1 MAEKRTFKGAF
12 TCRWAASDGD
22 KGNKGDKGDKG
33 DKGEKGETG
42 VGIQSADVVFVLSSD
57 GTNPPADNANWVTL
71 FSQLQLTAN
80 SFVWSCTKT
89 VLTNGVTSYSGKQY
103 LGESKDFV
111 TVVELYALGDSG
123 TVAPSSGWASSYTS
137 QKGKWLWSKNRMQW
151 TNGSYTYTNAVC
163 VGYFATDGSKGDK
176 GEKGEKGDKGDKGN
190 DGTNGTDGN
199 GIESQESLFVAT
211 DKKTVAT
218 YSSVSGWSNR
228 FPQPTEQ
235 KPYVWK
241 CVKTTYTKAATTYS
255 TPELVTTY
263 QSGANGNILR
273 NASFTD
279 ASNMSAWT
287 TQSTY
292 NMSSGSAP
300 TDDGGGIDTINK
312 LHGHNSY
319 FDRCSGV
326 SGTANY
332 KDVLV
337 QAVHYP
343 SGNLNNIVGGQ
354 WYILSFWAKKAAS
367 ALSIN
372 QTISSGQYVQRS
384 VYLKAGVTYRFRVF
398 CQPSSSSY
406 PVTTTVT
413 RSGYSS
419 ALLTFTHTNTEYQTK
434 YLTAS
439 TTGLYIIR
447 STVSGS
453 SGTVNVYAI
462 EDDIDLST
470 YLAPSLVDTN
480 HKVYVDGEE
489 RTPTSDL
496 RIEWKLSNDWSF
508 HTLTFRAKSSLS
520 TSVRQQLYFR
530 LDSVPHADIWRK
542 VWICEPKLESGMM
555 YTGYVDSSE
564 DLKGIPG
571 MVVRTSE
578 WTVGALYHNDE
589 NLTGGVRY
597 LDVVTVTNSD
607 GSYSIYQ
614 CRQTHTSTASNKP
627 SSNMWT
633 AVNKFTTPIYTPLI
647 IADNAVLRFG
657 QTNRF
662 LIMDTTGKKVQGCL
676 TGVDDTTKPM
686 AWFGG
691 ETASKANFALGY
703 DGTIK
708 ALRGIFGGVMKKS
721 KTVVTPDNFL
731 NYFEY
736 VPGDLDYYTIRW
748 EKLSMFFELKGD
760 FKNFVS
766 EGSVAVDIFMP
777 GIRPEVTYKQEAMDE
792 ARSFVGASVCICN
805 SSSTKFA
812 LTGGMVSL
820 NNNKLSFNS
829 PPLTVGNIIYMSCI
843 AAESSN
849 GYESIGWTYKV
860 MKKK

>member
-1 MAEKRTFKGAF
+1 MAKKRTFKGAF

-33 DKGEKGETG
+33 DKGEKGDTG

-57 GTNPPADNANWVTL
+57 GTNPPADSANWVTL
-71 FSQLQLTAN
+71 FSQLQLSAN
-80 SFVWSCTKT
+80 TYVWSCTKT
-89 VLTNGVTSYSGKQY
+89 VLTNGTTSYSGKQC

-111 TVVELYALGDSG
+111 SILELYALGDSG

-176 GEKGEKGDKGDKGN
+176 GDKGEKGDKGN
-190 DGTNGTDGN
+190 DGTDGN
-199 GIESQESLFVAT
+199 GIASQESLFVAT
-211 DKKTVAT
+211 DKKNVTA

-300 TDDGGGIDTINK
+300 TDDGGGIDTTNK

-326 SGTANY
+326 TGTANY

-337 QAVHYP
+337 QTIHYP

-354 WYILSFWAKKAAS
+354 WYTLSFWAKKAAS

-419 ALLTFTHTNTEYQTK
+419 ALLTFSHTSTEYQTK

-439 TTGLYIIR
+439 ATGLYIIR
-447 STVSGS
+447 STVSGNT
-453 SGTVNVYAI
+453 GTVNVYAV
-462 EDDIDLST
+462 EDDIDLLT
-470 YLAPSLVDTN
+470 YLAPGVVDTN

-496 RIEWKLSNDWSF
+496 RIEWKLSNDWGF

-703 DGTIK
+703 DGAIK

-721 KTVVTPDNFL
+721 KTVVTPKTFL
-731 NYFEY
+731 DYFEY

-748 EKLSMFFELKGD
+748 EKLSMFFEFKGD

-805 SSSTKFA
+805 SSSTDFA
-812 LTGGMVSL
+812 LTGGMASL

-829 PPLTVGNIIYMSCI
+829 PPLAVGNIIYMSCI

>member
-57 GTNPPADNANWVTL
+57 GTNPPADSANWVTL
-71 FSQLQLTAN
+71 FSQLQLSAN
-80 SFVWSCTKT
+80 TYVWSCTKT
-89 VLTNGVTSYSGKQY
+89 VLTNGTTSYSGKQC

-111 TVVELYALGDSG
+111 SILELYALGDSG

-163 VGYFATDGSKGDK
+163 VGYFATDGSK

-241 CVKTTYTKAATTYS
+241 SIKTTYTNASIVYS

-263 QSGANGNILR
+263 QSGVNGNILR

-279 ASNMSAWT
+279 KNNMSAWT

-292 NMSSGSAP
+292 SMASGSAP
-300 TDDGGGIDTINK
+300 IDDGGGIDTSNK

-319 FDRCSGV
+319 YDRCSGV

-337 QAVHYP
+337 QTVHYP
-343 SGNLNNIVGGQ
+343 TDKLNNIVGGQ
-354 WYILSFWAKKAAS
+354 WYTFSFWAKNAVNAM
-367 ALSIN
+367 SIDE
-372 QTISSGQYVQRS
+372 TITSGQYVERS
-384 VYLKAGVTYRFRVF
+384 VYLKAGVRYNIRVF
-398 CQPSSSSY
+398 CEPSSSYY
-406 PVTTTVT
+406 PITTTVT
-413 RSGYSS
+413 QSGYSS
-419 ALLTFTHTNTEYQTK
+419 AVLTFIHSTGEYQTK
-434 YLTAS
+434 YMTAS
-439 TTGLYIIR
+439 ASGLYIIR
-447 STVSGS
+447 STVASGRGKVS
-453 SGTVNVYAI
+453 IYAI

-470 YLAPSLVDTN
+470 YIAPSLVDTN
-480 HKVYVDGEE
+480 YKVYIDGEE
-489 RTPTSDL
+489 RTPKSDMHVD
-496 RIEWKLSNDWSF
+496 WKLSSSWSF
-508 HTLTFRAKSSLS
+508 HTLTFRAKSSLG
-520 TSVRQQLYFR
+520 TSVKQQLYFR
-530 LDSVPHADIWRK
+530 LESVPHATLWRK
-542 VWICEPKLESGMM
+542 VWLCEPKLETGMQ

-627 SSNMWT
+627 SSSMWT

-657 QTNRF
+657 QTNRM
-662 LIMDTTGKKVQGCL
+662 LIMNSKQKVQGCL
-676 TGVDDTTKPM
+676 GGVEDEVNGYPL
-686 AWFGG
+686 WIGG
-691 ETASKANFALGY
+691 ETAEKANFRVGY
-703 DGTIK
+703 DGHMEAIDGLFSGFVFKKEIVITDDNLSYYLEKSPWGDETISLK
-708 ALRGIFGGVMKKS
+708 KTGSRIRLKIKDTCGIYIPCIYPN
-721 KTVVTPDNFL
+721 VTTYTEEQKDLCRSYIGTTLLIYVESGTAVFTGNF
-731 NYFEY
+731 
-736 VPGDLDYYTIRW
+736 
-748 EKLSMFFELKGD
+748 
-760 FKNFVS
+760 
-766 EGSVAVDIFMP
+766 
-777 GIRPEVTYKQEAMDE
+777 KQEE
-792 ARSFVGASVCICN
+792 TGN
-805 SSSTKFA
+805 PSSYAVTAGRFAA
-812 LTGGMVSL
+812 LTCSITGTNDKEDIYWL
-820 NNNKLSFNS
+820 IR
-829 PPLTVGNIIYMSCI
+829 VGKQN
-843 AAESSN
+843 
-849 GYESIGWTYKV
+849 
-860 MKKK
+860 